1 MNEVTT
7 ENCLSWVSNS
17 LCLPRDLKWAG
28 KLENALNPSSV
39 ALAFHP
45 GSGASVRPCLH
56 YSLPAP
62 WAPTLDPLL
71 IARVL
76 EEQAPSLVP
85 CSPPH
90 PRLFSYPHLTI
101 PCPPPTTHASF
112 LISQVG
118 FSMGR
123 QSKGDSSRG
132 LCPWIAQACFMRHWL
147 EVRQAL
153 CSVGVPCHLAPL
165 PLTFA
170 HLSFLSTFCCCTWF
184 LARGI
189 LKVENSYIYS
199 LFFAVLKTPHQ
210 LGISTQGKIALN
222 YQIKHAK
229 IHKPCKWDPR

>member
-7 ENCLSWVSNS
+7 ENRLNWVSNS

-45 GSGASVRPCLH
+45 GSGASVHPCLH

-101 PCPPPTTHASF
+101 PCPPPPRMLLFSF
-112 LISQVG
+112 PRWGLVWAGSLKATVAV
-118 FSMGR
+118 
-123 QSKGDSSRG
+123 DSVPG
-132 LCPWIAQACFMRHWL
+132 LH
-147 EVRQAL
+147 
-153 CSVGVPCHLAPL
+153 
-165 PLTFA
+165 
-170 HLSFLSTFCCCTWF
+170 
-184 LARGI
+184 
-189 LKVENSYIYS
+189 
-199 LFFAVLKTPHQ
+199 
-210 LGISTQGKIALN
+210 
-222 YQIKHAK
+222 KHAL
-229 IHKPCKWDPR
+229 